1 MLQLVL
7 GLLTAQIRL
16 APAARKHR
24 ARRLGVEVLE
34 GRVLLSAGQ
43 LDVAFDQT
51 GMELTQLS
59 FGSDQ
64 VHALAIEPNSQ
75 IVAVGQTGITQSM
88 FALVRFNLDGT
99 LDQSFG
105 SGGKVTTDVEPGQ
118 NSYAQA
124 AVIQTDGKIVA
135 AGFAGP
141 AGNQQFALVRY
152 NPDGSLDQSFGTGG
166 IVLTSFVS
174 GGNAVAHSMALQP
187 DGSLVVA
194 GSFEP
199 DPTQAASSFALARY
213 TTSGSL
219 DTSFGTGGLVTTSFG
234 QYDAAANTVLVQ
246 PDGSIVAAGHT
257 STSSSFFNFA
267 LARYHA
273 DGSLDPSFGTGGL
286 VMTTFGQLDD
296 ARGLVLQSDGKL
308 VAAGSYQNGTK
319 VDVALARYNPDG
331 SLDPS
336 FGSSGQ
342 VTTDLGGMNQ
352 SAGAVVVQPDGRLVA
367 AGVYAP
373 LGPSQFF
380 LARYNTDG
388 SLDTTFGQAGLVLT
402 NLSPSANSG
411 ANALALL
418 SDGTLVAG
426 GDGNNEFALARYLDL
441 QASQLSLSTP
451 NAIFINRAY
460 QETLGRPVD
469 ASGLASWTAAL
480 ATGATRAQVVL
491 GITASLEYRTRVVD
505 GLYASLLGRPAD
517 PFGETTFVTALGA
530 GLTVEQVKAAIL
542 GSPEYYRRAG
552 SADAAFLTSLYHA
565 VLSRDV
571 DASGSAVWMSALSN
585 GMDRATLAEQVLT
598 SREAETDLV
607 LPDYEHFLG
616 RSADAAGLASWVG
629 QLASGAPDELIQ
641 AGFLGSS
648 EFYHRL

>member
-7 GLLTAQIRL
+7 ELRGKQRRSNVH
-16 APAARKHR
+16 RKTPT
-24 ARRLGVEVLE
+24 RRLGIEQLE
-34 GRVLLSAGQ
+34 GRVLLSVGQ
-43 LDVAFDQT
+43 LDVAFDHT

-59 FGSDQ
+59 FGGDQ
-64 VHALAIEPNSQ
+64 VHALAIEPSSQ

-88 FALVRFNLDGT
+88 FALVRYSLDGS

-105 SGGKVTTDVEPGQ
+105 SGGKVITDVEPGQ
-118 NSYAQA
+118 NSLAEA
-124 AVIQTDGKIVA
+124 AVIQSDGKIVA

-152 NPDGSLDQSFGTGG
+152 NPDGSLDTGFGSGG
-166 IVLTSFVS
+166 IVLTSFAS
-174 GGNAVAHSMALQP
+174 GGNAVAHSIALQP

-219 DTSFGTGGLVTTSFG
+219 DPNFGTGGLVTTSFG
-234 QYDAAANTVLVQ
+234 QYDAAANTVLLQ

-286 VMTTFGQLDD
+286 VMTSFGQLDD
-296 ARGLVLQSDGKL
+296 ARGLALQSDGKL
-308 VAAGSYQNGTK
+308 VAVGSYQNGTK

-336 FGSSGQ
+336 FGTGGQ
-342 VTTDLGGMNQ
+342 VTTDLGGLNQ
-352 SAGAVVVQPDGRLVA
+352 SAGAVVVQPDGRLVL
-367 AGVYAP
+367 AGVWAP
-373 LGPSQFF
+373 TGPSQFF

-388 SLDTTFGQAGLVLT
+388 SVDTTFGQSGVVLT

-411 ANALALL
+411 ADALALL

-441 QASQLSLSTP
+441 QAPPLTLSTP
-451 NAIFINRAY
+451 DAVLINRAY

-469 ASGLASWTAAL
+469 ASGLATWTAAL
-480 ATGATRAQVVL
+480 AGGATRTQVVL

-505 GLYASLLGRPAD
+505 GLYASLLGRP
-517 PFGETTFVTALGA
+517 T
-530 GLTVEQVKAAIL
+530 
-542 GSPEYYRRAG
+542 
-552 SADAAFLTSLYHA
+552 
-565 VLSRDV
+565 
-571 DASGSAVWMSALSN
+571 
-585 GMDRATLAEQVLT
+585 
-598 SREAETDLV
+598 
-607 LPDYEHFLG
+607 
-616 RSADAAGLASWVG
+616 RSARRPSLRPWARASRWSRSRQRSLARRSTTAEPAAPT
-629 QLASGAPDELIQ
+629 QR
-641 AGFLGSS
+641 F
-648 EFYHRL
+648 